1 MRPRIESGATVSLRP
16 LASPDEPAVGDAV
29 LVRVHGNTY
38 LHLVKAIRG
47 AGENVQYQ
55 IGSARGSL
63 NGWASRAG
71 IYGIV
76 TDVKQP

>member
-1 MRPRIESGATVSLRP
+1 M
-16 LASPDEPAVGDAV
+16 